1 MNTYNRKIVLDTETT
16 GINSHG
22 SVYLNHRIIEIGA
35 IEIIDRHITKN
46 NFHVYLNPNRLID
59 KGAYKIHGISNK
71 FLLDKPNF
79 SDIYEKFIKYIK
91 NSELIIHNSKFDLSF
106 LNYELNLLNKNI
118 PEILNYCTVLD
129 TLKLS
134 RKIFPGKKN
143 SLEALCKRYKINYHR
158 KLHSAILDAKLLAK
172 VYLLMT
178 AHQQSFFSM
187 NNSNSLISKININ
200 SICNQKAIVKYA
212 NKKENYMHIKYLKNM
227 KRKGRCL
234 WIKNINK

>member
-1 MNTYNRKIVLDTETT
+1 MNIYNRKVVLDTETT
-16 GINSHG
+16 GINSTG

-35 IEIIDRHITKN
+35 VEIINRRITKN
-46 NFHVYLNPNRLID
+46 CFHVYLKPNRLID
-59 KGAYKIHGISNK
+59 KEAYKIHGISDK

-79 SDIYEKFIKYIK
+79 SEVYKKFIKYIK
-91 NSELIIHNSKFDLSF
+91 NSQLIIHNSKFDLSF
-106 LNYELNLLNKNI
+106 LNYELSLLKKNI

-143 SLEALCKRYKINYHR
+143 SLEALCKRYKVNYHR

-178 AHQQSFFSM
+178 SHQQSFFSI
-187 NNSNSLISKININ
+187 NSSNKLISDVNSNYFLNKKNI
-200 SICNQKAIVKYA
+200 IKYA
-212 NKKENYMHIKYLKNM
+212 STQENIRHIKYLKHMENN
-227 KRKGRCL
+227 GNCL
-234 WIKNINK
+234 WMKNSNK